1 MEPFYF
7 LIQTVVMILV
17 VVACLMLFVAYLTLL
32 ERKFLGYM
40 QVRLGPNRVG
50 VFGLLQPIADGIK
63 SFVKEDI
70 IPDNADKAVFVIAP
84 MISFISALSMFA
96 LIPFGDKITVLGR
109 EIKLVIADVDIG
121 ILYIFALGTLGE
133 YGIVLGGWASGNK
146 YGLLGALRAAAQ
158 MISYEVALG
167 LILLGTIILAG
178 SLRLT
183 EIVEAQRGLWF
194 IVYQPFAF
202 VLYVVAGL
210 AEINRTPF
218 DMPESESELACGF
231 NIEYSSMKFALF
243 FMAEYAHIIVGSC
256 IITTLFFGGWH
267 IPFVPVDLIR
277 MNAELVAQGLWIG
290 FAIFSILGGGLLVR
304 RFKKGKYG
312 DLRDYEP
319 LVIGAPGILIGFA
332 LLGLFAIFAQDWE
345 FLPWGKNIFIATLQA
360 GVFLAK
366 VLFFCFFFIWVRWK
380 LPRFRY
386 DQLMRLGWKV
396 MLPLALINILV
407 TGWVVLQS

>member
-1 MEPFYF
+1 MDLLFF

-17 VVACLMLFVAYLTLL
+17 VVTCLMLCVAYMTLL

-50 VFGLLQPIADGIK
+50 YFGLLQPIADGIK

-70 IPDNADKAVFVIAP
+70 IPDNADKPVFVIAP
-84 MISFISALSMFA
+84 MISFVTALSMFA
-96 LIPFGDKITVLGR
+96 LIPFGESITLFGR

-167 LILLGTIILAG
+167 LIILGTIILAG

-183 EIVEAQRGLWF
+183 EIVEAQRGAWF
-194 IVYQPFAF
+194 ILYQPFAF
-202 VLYVVAGL
+202 LLYIVAAL

-218 DMPESESELACGF
+218 DMPESESELACGY

-243 FMAEYAHIIVGSC
+243 MIAEYIHLVIVAALT
-256 IITTLFFGGWH
+256 TTLFLGGWLG
-267 IPFVPVDLIR
+267 PVLPGPVWFFIKT
-277 MNAELVAQGLWIG
+277 L
-290 FAIFSILGGGLLVR
+290 LLV
-304 RFKKGKYG
+304 F
-312 DLRDYEP
+312 
-319 LVIGAPGILIGFA
+319 V
-332 LLGLFAIFAQDWE
+332 
-345 FLPWGKNIFIATLQA
+345 
-360 GVFLAK
+360 
-366 VLFFCFFFIWVRWK
+366 FIWIRGTY
-380 LPRFRY
+380 PRMRY
-386 DQLMRLGWKV
+386 DHIMKFGWKFLFPAAILNV
-396 MLPLALINILV
+396 IVTAL
-407 TGWVVLQS
+407 VVALR

>member
-1 MEPFYF
+1 MEQLYF
-7 LIQTVVMILV
+7 LIQTVIMIMV
-17 VVACLMLFVAYLTLL
+17 VVACLMLFVAYLTLV
-32 ERKFLGYM
+32 ERKFLGYL

-84 MISFISALSMFA
+84 MISFVTALSMFA
-96 LIPFGDKITVLGR
+96 LIPFGDSITLLGR

-167 LILLGTIILAG
+167 LIIIGTIILAG

-183 EIVEAQRGLWF
+183 DIVEAQRGAWF
-194 IVYQPFAF
+194 ILYQPFAF
-202 VLYVVAGL
+202 LLYIVAGL

-218 DMPESESELACGF
+218 DMPESESELASGY

-243 FMAEYAHIIVGSC
+243 MIAEYIHLVIVASL
-256 IITTLFFGGWH
+256 TTTFFLGGWLG
-267 IPFVPVDLIR
+267 PLLPGPVWFFLK
-277 MNAELVAQGLWIG
+277 M
-290 FAIFSILGGGLLVR
+290 S
-304 RFKKGKYG
+304 
-312 DLRDYEP
+312 
-319 LVIGAPGILIGFA
+319 VI
-332 LLGLFAIFAQDWE
+332 
-345 FLPWGKNIFIATLQA
+345 
-360 GVFLAK
+360 VFL
-366 VLFFCFFFIWVRWK
+366 FIWIRGTY
-380 LPRFRY
+380 PRMRY
-386 DQLMRLGWKV
+386 DHIMKLGWKFLFPAAILNV
-396 MLPLALINILV
+396 VVTAFVVALR
-407 TGWVVLQS
+407 

>member
-1 MEPFYF
+1 
-7 LIQTVVMILV
+7 MIMV
-17 VVACLMLFVAYLTLL
+17 VVACLMLFVAYLTLV
-32 ERKFLGYM
+32 ERKFLGYL

-84 MISFISALSMFA
+84 MISFVTALSMFA
-96 LIPFGDKITVLGR
+96 LIPFGDSITLLGR

-167 LILLGTIILAG
+167 LIIIGTIILAG

-183 EIVEAQRGLWF
+183 DIVEAQRGAWF
-194 IVYQPFAF
+194 ILYQPFAF
-202 VLYVVAGL
+202 LLYIVAGL

-218 DMPESESELACGF
+218 DMPESESELASGY

-243 FMAEYAHIIVGSC
+243 MIAEYIHLVIVASL
-256 IITTLFFGGWH
+256 TTTFFLGGWLG
-267 IPFVPVDLIR
+267 PLLPGPVWFFLK
-277 MNAELVAQGLWIG
+277 M
-290 FAIFSILGGGLLVR
+290 S
-304 RFKKGKYG
+304 
-312 DLRDYEP
+312 
-319 LVIGAPGILIGFA
+319 VI
-332 LLGLFAIFAQDWE
+332 
-345 FLPWGKNIFIATLQA
+345 
-360 GVFLAK
+360 VFL
-366 VLFFCFFFIWVRWK
+366 FIWIRGTY
-380 LPRFRY
+380 PRMRY
-386 DQLMRLGWKV
+386 DHIMKLGWKFLFPAAILNV
-396 MLPLALINILV
+396 VATAFVVALR
-407 TGWVVLQS
+407 

>member
-17 VVACLMLFVAYLTLL
+17 VVGCLMLFVAYLTLL

-50 VFGLLQPIADGIK
+50 YFGLLQPIADGIK
-63 SFVKEDI
+63 SFLKEDI

-84 MISFISALSMFA
+84 MISFITALSMFA
-96 LIPFGDKITVLGR
+96 LIPFGDSITVLGR

-183 EIVEAQRGLWF
+183 EIVEAQRDLWF

-218 DMPESESELACGF
+218 DMPESESELACGY

-243 FMAEYAHIIVGSC
+243 MIAEYIHLVIVAALS
-256 IITTLFFGGWH
+256 TTLFLGGWLG
-267 IPFVPVDLIR
+267 PWLPGPV
-277 MNAELVAQGLWIG
+277 W
-290 FAIFSILGGGLLVR
+290 
-304 RFKKGKYG
+304 
-312 DLRDYEP
+312 
-319 LVIGAPGILIGFA
+319 
-332 LLGLFAIFAQDWE
+332 
-345 FLPWGKNIFIATLQA
+345 
-360 GVFLAK
+360 
-366 VLFFCFFFIWVRWK
+366 FFIKMMAMIFLFIWIRGTY
-380 LPRFRY
+380 PRMRY
-386 DQLMRLGWKV
+386 DHIMKLGWKFLFPAAILNV
-396 MLPLALINILV
+396 VITAL
-407 TGWVVLQS
+407 VVALR